1 MPRENESV
9 DAQVTWRKARKAL
22 QEFLEGLAVK
32 RLCCSDGARVIYS
45 VGKQAAFFISSDIFY
60 IQYFKTNHSQ

>member
-1 MPRENESV
+1 MPRENESA
-9 DAQVTWRKARKAL
+9 DAHVTWRKSCKAL
-22 QEFLEGLAVK
+22 PEFLEGLAVK

-45 VGKQAAFFISSDIFY
+45 FGCVFFFISYDIFY